1 MEYTPSKYQKD
12 IFDFVSRGSGNL
24 VIEAAAGSGKTWT
37 LCKCIGMLPEDA
49 RILVAAFNADIVKE
63 LRTKLSDCTNTDI
76 STIHSIG
83 LKIISKHYGEEFEL
97 GIFEYKYLQY
107 IKDNLFKLTDESNL
121 PKSKVPKFI
130 KNTLEFVNLGRLF
143 LATSKF
149 DMEQVMNRYGIECFS
164 NEMEA
169 ALRVMEW
176 GQDNLDQIDFT
187 DMIWIPNVKYL
198 SPRTKMYDYI
208 FVDEAQDLSKAQ
220 RELLLKFR
228 KINTRIIAAGCDE
241 QTIYS
246 FNGADPE
253 SFNEFKSLPNT
264 ITLPLSISYRCAD
277 RIVEFASSYGK
288 IEKNENNI
296 PGTIEHFSSLHNVD
310 EGSMVICRNNAPLMY
325 AYGRLMVDGK
335 KCKFLGKNIE
345 AELVSYIENNGNIR
359 LNTSLLAD
367 GFFSR
372 MYDYMFDVVYKI
384 MHDFG
389 VSKSDA
395 LSTSSVQ
402 HLYDV
407 IQTLEVLSYGLSTT
421 DELKERIIEVFS
433 TSEEA
438 DDESTIRLST
448 IHKAKGLEAN
458 SVYIVCNSLMPSP
471 YAKKAWEI
479 KQERCLMYVAY
490 TRAKNKLSFV
500 DEYPFK
506 DFVGGEPQIRL
517 ASIETK
523 INALYNRDRKFYV
536 DEKNSKKVIDTAR
549 PIQES
554 GRSITT
560 SVTEILN
567 KNKDDNGLSS
577 FKNRRKHG
585 KK

>member
-1 MEYTPSKYQKD
+1 MGYTPSKYQKD
-12 IFDFVSRGSGNL
+12 IFDFLYRGNGNL

-63 LRTKLSDCTNTDI
+63 LKMKLSECLNADI
-76 STIHSIG
+76 TTIHSLG
-83 LKIISKHYGEEFEL
+83 LKIMTKHYGDEFKL
-97 GIFEYKYLQY
+97 SIFEHKYLQY
-107 IKDNLFKLTDESNL
+107 IKDNLFKLTDESTL

-149 DMEQVMNRYGIECFS
+149 DMEQVMNRYGIESFS
-164 NEMEA
+164 NEIEA
-169 ALRVMEW
+169 ALKVMDW

-246 FNGADPE
+246 FNGADPK
-253 SFNEFKSLPNT
+253 SFDEFKSLPNT
-264 ITLPLSISYRCAD
+264 TTLPLSISYRCAD
-277 RIVEFASSYGK
+277 KIVDFASSYGR
-288 IEKNENNI
+288 IEKNDNHI
-296 PGTIEHFSSLHNVD
+296 SGVIERFSSLNSVD
-310 EGSMVICRNNAPLMY
+310 EGSMVICRNNAPLMH
-325 AYGRLMVDGK
+325 AYGQLVLAGK
-335 KCKFLGKNIE
+335 KCRFLGKNIK
-345 AELVSYIENNGNIR
+345 AELVSYLDNSGSVR
-359 LNTSLLAD
+359 LNKSLLAD

-389 VSKSDA
+389 VSKTDA
-395 LSTSSVQ
+395 LSTASVQ
-402 HLYDV
+402 HLYDI
-407 IQTLEVLSYGLSTT
+407 IQTLEILSYGLSTT
-421 DELKERIIEVFS
+421 EELKGRIIEIFS
-433 TSEEA
+433 TNDED
-438 DDESTIRLST
+438 DDETTIRLST
-448 IHKAKGLEAN
+448 IHKAKGLEAD
-458 SVYIVCNSLMPSP
+458 SVYIVCNSLMPSQ
-471 YAKKAWEI
+471 YAKKEWEI

-500 DEYPFK
+500 EEHSFE
-506 DFVGGEPQIRL
+506 DFVGTKPHVRL

-523 INALYNRDRKFYV
+523 INALYNKDRSFYV
-536 DEKNSKKVIDTAR
+536 DENNSKKVIDTAR

-560 SVTEILN
+560 SVIEILN
-567 KNKDDNGLSS
+567 KKKDDGGLSS
-577 FKNRRKHG
+577 FRNKRKHG
-585 KK
+585 KR